1 MGKPELGG
9 SGYIDSFL
17 PIQQGFRRW
26 HRKTVTNQLP
36 ATISVLIHKRLMYGY
51 HGKALVVDLT
61 SRTHRWDAIA
71 PDDLRKF
78 IGGIGLGTLLLYR
91 YCPPGADPLGPDNPL
106 LFVGSPLVGTRL
118 TTSSKFAVLTKSP
131 LTGFIADSL
140 SSSHLATELKKCCGD
155 ALIITGQSDSPT
167 LLRIEGDALEPE
179 SVAVRFEDAT
189 DLVGLGAADKE
200 AAVKERV
207 GDPRCRV
214 ACIGPAGEAQVKF
227 ASISNDGGRQAG
239 RCGLGAV
246 MGSKKL
252 LAVALRGHLPVE
264 VAEPDAVRNFGRDLS
279 RRSLGA
285 ATEKYR
291 NLGTMANVAVFNRLG
306 ALPTRNFR
314 ESTFEGAE
322 QVSGEELHQNHLHR
336 NTGCA
341 NCTIGCE
348 RILVT
353 RDESGENGKGKKGAR
368 MEYESLFALGPLCG
382 ISDPDT
388 VIRAAALCDDLGMDT
403 ISAGATVAWAM
414 ECYERG
420 LLTTADCGGIDL
432 RFGNGPALLQ
442 ALEDIG
448 HRRGLGNLLAE
459 GSRAAAARVGQ
470 GSENWAMHVKGLE
483 MPGYEPRSLKTMAL
497 GLAVTPRGACHN
509 RSSAYEAD
517 FSNQVDRLAVDERR
531 GSIAAESE
539 DFEAVLD
546 SLIWCKFLRKAFY
559 DFYEE
564 SAQVYTMVTGWEIT
578 ADELRRSGQRI
589 SNLKKLF
596 NIREGWTRADDTLPP
611 RTLEEPLPNGVA
623 AGVGLSREDLDFM
636 IDGYYR
642 ARGWMDN
649 GLIPIEKLAELG
661 LRDLCTGDKPR
672 ANAF

>member
-1 MGKPELGG
+1 MSRKWRRQFSSLSGTGFAGDFGKPK
-9 SGYIDSFL
+9 SAIF
-17 PIQQGFRRW
+17 
-26 HRKTVTNQLP
+26 QLP
-36 ATISVLIHKRLMYGY
+36 FLIHKRLMYGY

-78 IGGIGLGTLLLYR
+78 IGGIGLGTFLLYR
-91 YCPPGADPLGPDNPL
+91 YCPPGADPLGPENPL

-155 ALIITGQSDSPT
+155 ALIITGRAATPT

-179 SVAVRFEDAT
+179 QVSVEFEDAT
-189 DLVGLGAADKE
+189 ELVGMGAAEKE
-200 AAVKERV
+200 ATVKKKL
-207 GDPRCRV
+207 GDTRYRV

-246 MGSKKL
+246 MGSKNL
-252 LAVALRGHLPVE
+252 LAVALRGYLPVE
-264 VAEPDAVRNFGRDLS
+264 VAEPDTVRSFGRDLS

-314 ESTFEGAE
+314 ESTFEGADR
-322 QVSGEELHQNHLHR
+322 VSGEELHQNHLHR
-336 NTGCA
+336 NAGCA

-353 RDESGENGKGKKGAR
+353 SDQRNKKEKSKGGAR

-382 ISDPDT
+382 ISDPDI

-420 LLTTADCGGIDL
+420 LLTRADCGGIEL
-432 RFGNGPALLQ
+432 RFGNGAALLQ
-442 ALEDIG
+442 VLEDIG
-448 HRRGLGNLLAE
+448 HRRGIGNLLAE
-459 GSRAAAARVGQ
+459 GSRAAAAHVGRD
-470 GSENWAMHVKGLE
+470 SANWAMHVKGLE

-497 GLAVTPRGACHN
+497 GLAITPRGACHN

-517 FSNQVDRLAVDERR
+517 FSNRVDRLSVDEGR
-531 GSIAAESE
+531 GKIAAESE

-546 SLIWCKFLRKAFY
+546 SLIWCKFLRKAFH
-559 DFYEE
+559 DFYQE
-564 SAQVYTMVTGWEIT
+564 SAQVYTMVTGWQMT

-596 NIREGWTRADDTLPP
+596 NIREGWTRVDDTLPP

-636 IDGYYR
+636 IEGYYR
-642 ARGWMDN
+642 ARGWTPD
-649 GLIPIEKLAELG
+649 GLIPAGKLADLG
-661 LRDLCTGDKPR
+661 LEELAAHKGAGR
-672 ANAF
+672 

>member
-1 MGKPELGG
+1 
-9 SGYIDSFL
+9 
-17 PIQQGFRRW
+17 
-26 HRKTVTNQLP
+26 
-36 ATISVLIHKRLMYGY
+36 MYGY

-61 SRTHRWDAIA
+61 RRTHRWDAIDETA
-71 PDDLRKF
+71 LRRF
-78 IGGIGLGTLLLYR
+78 IGGIGLGACLLHR
-91 YCPPGADPLGPDNPL
+91 YCPPGAAPLGPDNPL

-140 SSSHLATELKKCCGD
+140 SSSYLAPELKKCCGD
-155 ALIITGQSDSPT
+155 ALVIVGRADGPT
-167 LLRIEGDALEPE
+167 LLRVEGNASEPE
-179 SVAVRFEDAT
+179 SITVSFEDAS
-189 DLVGLGAADKE
+189 DLAGMGAAGKE
-200 AAVKERV
+200 AAVKARM
-207 GDPRCRV
+207 GDQRYRV
-214 ACIGPAGEAQVKF
+214 ACIGPAGEALVKF

-246 MGSKKL
+246 MGSKNL
-252 LAVALRGHLPVE
+252 LAVAIRGYQQVQ
-264 VAEPDAVRNFGRDLS
+264 VAEPNAVSSYGQDLS

-322 QVSGEELHQNHLHR
+322 AVSGEELHRNHLHR

-341 NCTIGCE
+341 HCTIGCE
-348 RILVT
+348 RILVS
-353 RDESGENGKGKKGAR
+353 REKGGKKGKGAGGVR

-382 ISDPDT
+382 ISDPEI
-388 VIRAAALCDDLGMDT
+388 VIQAAALCDDLGMDT

-420 LLTTADCGGIDL
+420 LLTIDDTGGMEL
-432 RFGNGPALLQ
+432 RFGNGEALLQ

-448 HRRGLGNLLAE
+448 HRRGISNLLAE
-459 GSRAAAARVGQ
+459 GSRAAAALVGQ
-470 GSENWAMHVKGLE
+470 GSEAWAMQVKGLE

-497 GLAVTPRGACHN
+497 GLATTPRGACHN

-517 FSNQVDRLAVDERR
+517 FSNRVDRLSVDERR
-531 GSIAAESE
+531 GRIAAESE

-546 SLIWCKFLRKAFY
+546 SLIWCKFLRRAFH

-564 SAQVYTMVTGWEIT
+564 SARVYSMVTGWEMT
-578 ADELRRSGQRI
+578 AGELRQCGERI

-611 RTLEEPLPNGVA
+611 RTLEEPLPTGVA
-623 AGVGLSREDLDFM
+623 AGVGLTREELDFM
-636 IDGYYR
+636 IAGYYQ
-642 ARGWMDN
+642 ARGWTED
-649 GLIPIEKLAELG
+649 GLVP
-661 LRDLCTGDKPR
+661 DKQ
-672 ANAF
+672 AGGVGID

>member
-1 MGKPELGG
+1 
-9 SGYIDSFL
+9 
-17 PIQQGFRRW
+17 
-26 HRKTVTNQLP
+26 
-36 ATISVLIHKRLMYGY
+36 MYGY
-51 HGKALVVDLT
+51 HGKALVVDFT
-61 SRTHRWDAIA
+61 SRTHRWDAIE
-71 PDDLRKF
+71 PDDLRMF

-91 YCPPGADPLGPDNPL
+91 YCPPGADPLGPENPL

-155 ALIITGQSDSPT
+155 ALIITGRSAGPT

-179 SVAVRFEDAT
+179 QVAVHFEDAT
-189 DLVGLGAADKE
+189 ELVGMGAADKE
-200 AAVKERV
+200 ATVKKML

-252 LAVALRGHLPVE
+252 LAVALRGHLPVA
-264 VAEPDAVRNFGRDLS
+264 VAEPDSVRSFGRDLS

-353 RDESGENGKGKKGAR
+353 RDQRDSKGKEARGAR

-382 ISDPDT
+382 ISDPDI

-414 ECYERG
+414 ESFERG
-420 LLTTADCGGIDL
+420 ILSGPDCGGIEL

-442 ALEDIG
+442 VLEDIG
-448 HRRGLGNLLAE
+448 HRRGIGKLLAE
-459 GSRAAAARVGQ
+459 GSRAAAACVGH
-470 GSENWAMHVKGLE
+470 GSGDWAMQVKGLE

-517 FSNQVDRLAVDERR
+517 FSNQVDRLSVDEHR
-531 GSIAAESE
+531 GRIAAESE

-546 SLIWCKFLRKAFY
+546 SLIWCKFLRKAFHN
-559 DFYEE
+559 FYEE
-564 SAQVYTMVTGWEIT
+564 SAQVFTMVTGWEMS
-578 ADELRRSGQRI
+578 ADELRKSGQRI

-596 NIREGWTRADDTLPP
+596 NIREGWTRVDDTLPP

-623 AGVGLSREDLDFM
+623 AGVGLTREELNFM

-642 ARGWMDN
+642 ARGWTPE
-649 GLIPIEKLAELG
+649 GLIPEKTLAELG
-661 LRDLCTGDKPR
+661 LQGMVDQEGDR
-672 ANAF
+672 R